1 MNERDGMDG
10 GRDSRRRRAA
20 RAGVLAVAALF
31 VLGSRLEYEDEL
43 TIFADGSA
51 EHRVLIGQSLE
62 VEEMAAGGDMEVET
76 LDDDDLSADF
86 RGEGVEVLSRRRFT
100 ETRADP
106 QGDKVDYEFQ
116 EVIARYERLL
126 EAPWFEEN
134 TGAIDFE
141 RRANGS
147 YSFRRTLVAEAMG
160 EEGQSPDEAMQ
171 MRSIISALFP
181 DAYFRFSVEL
191 PADISTAGIEGGETT
206 VRPVIEGRRVTW
218 EFPLADVFA
227 ATDDFVMT
235 ADTVAE

>member
-10 GRDSRRRRAA
+10 DRGWRRRRAA

-31 VLGSRLEYEDEL
+31 VLGGCLEYEDEL

-62 VEEMAAGGDMEVET
+62 IDEMAGEGDMEVDT
-76 LDDDDLSADF
+76 LDDDDLSEDF
-86 RGEGVEVLSRRRFT
+86 RGDGVELLSERRFT
-100 ETRADP
+100 DTRTDP
-106 QGDKVDYEFQ
+106 DGDEVDYEFQ
-116 EVIARYERLL
+116 EVVARYDRLVD
-126 EAPWFEEN
+126 APWFEEN
-134 TGAIDFE
+134 TGGIDFE
-141 RRANGS
+141 RRDNGS
-147 YSFRRTLVAEAMG
+147 YVFRRTLVAEAMG

-206 VRPVIEGRRVTW
+206 VRPVIERRRVTW
-218 EFPLADVFA
+218 EFPLADVLS

-235 ADTVAE
+235 ADTVAR